1 MESKLIY
8 LISKAR
14 QNVLELMEHNGYDT
28 SEYNNFTK
36 SEVNAM
42 NSYQQLDM
50 LLTKEDTEDNQKIQ
64 SKIYIRFALG
74 TKSNVNPIKRMV
86 DELFTNSD
94 EEKEEGVVA
103 PTLTKNDTLYI
114 IFQSDPNQAVINML
128 KNIWETDGI
137 YVVPQSL
144 MRLQFNILKH
154 TLVPPHRIMSVEEV
168 EELKRTRLL
177 KLEELPRLSRFDPV
191 AQAICIKPGQ
201 VCEIA
206 RASRNS
212 IVSMYYRVC
221 VNEDFAM

>member
-14 QNVLELMEHNGYDT
+14 QNVLELMNKNGYDT
-28 SEYNNFTK
+28 SEYDNFTK

-50 LLTKEDTEDNQKIQ
+50 LLAKEEAPEDNKTIQ
-64 SKIYIRFALG
+64 TKIYIRFALD
-74 TKSNVNPIKRMV
+74 TKVTVNLIRRIV
-86 DELFTNSD
+86 DDLFTSTGD
-94 EEKEEGVVA
+94 EANIA

-114 IFQSDPNQAVINML
+114 IFQSDPNQTVVNML
-128 KNIWETDGI
+128 KHIWETEGI
-137 YVVPQSL
+137 YIVPQSL

-154 TLVPPHRIMSVEEV
+154 TLVPPHRIMSLEEV
-168 EELKRTRLL
+168 EELKLTRHL

-221 VNEDFAM
+221 VNADFAM

>member
-1 MESKLIY
+1 MEAKLIY

-14 QNVLELMEHNGYDT
+14 QNVLELMNKNGYDT
-28 SEYNNFTK
+28 TEYDNFTK

-50 LLTKEDTEDNQKIQ
+50 LLTKDDNT
-64 SKIYIRFALG
+64 KIYIRFALD
-74 TKSNVNPIKRMV
+74 TKVSVNLIKRMV
-86 DELFTNSD
+86 DELFTNTED
-94 EEKEEGVVA
+94 EDAEGTG

-114 IFQSDPNQAVINML
+114 IFQSDPNQTVINML
-128 KNIWETDGI
+128 KHIWETDGI
-137 YVVPQSL
+137 YIVPQSL

-154 TLVPPHRIMSVEEV
+154 TLVPPHRIMSLEEV
-168 EELKRTRLL
+168 EELKRFRHL

-221 VNEDFAM
+221 VNADFAM

>member
-1 MESKLIY
+1 MEAKLIY

-14 QNVLELMEHNGYDT
+14 QNVLELMNKNGYDT
-28 SEYNNFTK
+28 TEYDNFTK

-50 LLTKEDTEDNQKIQ
+50 LLTKDDNT
-64 SKIYIRFALG
+64 KIYIRFALD
-74 TKSNVNPIKRMV
+74 TKVSVNLIKRMV
-86 DELFTNSD
+86 DELFTNTED
-94 EEKEEGVVA
+94 EDAEDTG

-114 IFQSDPNQAVINML
+114 IFQSDPNQTVINML
-128 KNIWETDGI
+128 KHIWETDGI
-137 YVVPQSL
+137 YIVPQSL

-154 TLVPPHRIMSVEEV
+154 TLVPPHRIMSLEEV
-168 EELKRTRLL
+168 EELKRFRHL

-221 VNEDFAM
+221 VNADFAM